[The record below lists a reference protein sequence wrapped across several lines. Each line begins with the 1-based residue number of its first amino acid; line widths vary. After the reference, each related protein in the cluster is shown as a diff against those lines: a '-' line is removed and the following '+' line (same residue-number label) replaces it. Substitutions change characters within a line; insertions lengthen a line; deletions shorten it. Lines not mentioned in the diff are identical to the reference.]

1 LSGCG
6 PYRKQRHAGRLKPP
20 PWKVNSL
27 RLSDE
32 IINEFNK
39 AFKKARVSG
48 EPEPT
53 AMVLATSDGQGRVT
67 SRTVLLK
74 ALDEDGFVFFT
85 NTNSRK
91 GRQLAICPR
100 AAATFLWKASGVQVQ
115 LVGSVSRVSDEAAD
129 AYFATRDRGSQ
140 IGAWASNQSEPL
152 DSRETLL
159 QRVKEVEQQYEG
171 GEVQRPPFWT
181 GYVLSPETVEFWT
194 QREFRLHDRFLY
206 SLQNGVWSKQRLN
219 P

>member
-1 LSGCG
+1 MI
-6 PYRKQRHAGRLKPP
+6 R
-20 PWKVNSL
+20 L
-27 RLSDE
+27 RLSGE
-32 IINEFNK
+32 IIDEFNK

-53 AMVLATSDGQGRVT
+53 AMVLATSDGEGMVT

-85 NTNSRK
+85 NTHSTK
-91 GRQLAICPR
+91 GRQLAACPR

-115 LVGSVSRVSDEAAD
+115 LVGSVTRVSDEAAD
-129 AYFATRDRGSQ
+129 AYFSTRDRGSQ
-140 IGAWASNQSEPL
+140 IGAWASRQSEPL

-159 QRVKEVEQQYEG
+159 QRVKELEFQYQ
-171 GEVQRPPFWT
+171 GEEVPRPPWWAGF
-181 GYVLSPETVEFWT
+181 VLSPETVEFWT

-206 SLQNGVWSKQRLN
+206 SQQNGVWNKQRLN

>member
-1 LSGCG
+1 LGLS
-6 PYRKQRHAGRLKPP
+6 
-20 PWKVNSL
+20 N
-27 RLSDE
+27 E
-32 IINEFNK
+32 IIDEFNM

-74 ALDEDGFVFFT
+74 AFDEDGFVFFT

-115 LVGSVSRVSDEAAD
+115 LVGSVLQVSDEAAD

-140 IGAWASNQSEPL
+140 IGAWASHQSEPL

-171 GEVQRPPFWT
+171 GEVPRPPYWT

-206 SLQNGVWSKQRLN
+206 SLQDGVWSKQRLN

>member
-1 LSGCG
+1 MIRAEAMALS
-6 PYRKQRHAGRLKPP
+6 P
-20 PWKVNSL
+20 
-27 RLSDE
+27 E
-32 IINEFNK
+32 IIEEFNR

-53 AMVLATSDGQGRVT
+53 AMVLATSDGKGLVT

-85 NTNSRK
+85 NIRSTK
-91 GRQLAICPR
+91 GRQMAECPR
-100 AAATFLWKASGVQVQ
+100 ASATFLWKASGCQVQ
-115 LVGSVSRVSDEAAD
+115 LVGTVSQVSDEAAD
-129 AYFATRDRGSQ
+129 AYFSTRDRTSQ
-140 IGAWASNQSEPL
+140 IGAWASEQSAPL

-159 QRVKEVEQQYEG
+159 QRVQQLEKEYAG
-171 GEVQRPPFWT
+171 REVPRPPFWT
-181 GYVLSPETVEFWT
+181 GYVLSPERVEFWW

-206 SLQNGVWSKQRLN
+206 RLEDGAWTRRRLN